1 MTTLYTTAID
11 AIMGVLGAI
20 AQKKPATGENLQ
32 QALLKVEIALD
43 NASTMPAAPADEV
56 ARLLHLREQ
65 LLTAQR
71 YSYHAQPCQY

>member
-1 MTTLYTTAID
+1 MTTLYTMAIN
-11 AIMGVLGAI
+11 AIMEVLGQI
-20 AQKKPATGENLQ
+20 AQKKPATGAILQ

-43 NASTMPAAPADEV
+43 NASTMPTAPADKV
-56 ARLLHLREQ
+56 AQLLHLREQ

>member
-11 AIMGVLGAI
+11 AITEVLGQI
-20 AQKKPATGENLQ
+20 AQKMPATGETLQ

-56 ARLLHLREQ
+56 AQLLHLREL
-65 LLTAQR
+65 LLTAQN
-71 YSYHAQPCQY
+71 YCYHAQPCQY

>member
-11 AIMGVLGAI
+11 AIMEVLGEI

-43 NASTMPAAPADEV
+43 NASTMPSTPADEI
-56 ARLLHLREQ
+56 AKLLHLRQQ
-65 LLTAQR
+65 LLTAAK
-71 YSYHAQPCQY
+71 YI

>member
-1 MTTLYTTAID
+1 MAIN
-11 AIMGVLGAI
+11 AIMEVLGQI
-20 AQKKPATGENLQ
+20 AQKKPATGAILQ

-43 NASTMPAAPADEV
+43 NASTMPTVPADKV
-56 ARLLHLREQ
+56 AQLLHLREQ

>member
-11 AIMGVLGAI
+11 AITEVLGQI

-43 NASTMPAAPADEV
+43 NASTMPTAPADEV
-56 ARLLHLREQ
+56 VRLLHLREQ